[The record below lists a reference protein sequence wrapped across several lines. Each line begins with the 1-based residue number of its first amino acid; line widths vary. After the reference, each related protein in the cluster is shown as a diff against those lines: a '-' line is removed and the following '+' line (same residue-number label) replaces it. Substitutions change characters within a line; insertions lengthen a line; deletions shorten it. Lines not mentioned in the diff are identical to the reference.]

1 MIEAFI
7 SIILIVVLCYV
18 VLTQAEMIEE
28 KKRGQR
34 EGRLD
39 YYGNEIEKDGNEG

>member
-1 MIEAFI
+1 MIETI
-7 SIILIVVLCYV
+7 IGIVIILVLVGVVWV
-18 VLTQAEMIEE
+18 QMEEIEE

-39 YYGNEIEKDGNEG
+39 YYGNKIDD